1 MFSVPLPRGDDM
13 RNNCRRGSRPAIGL
27 TQALGVLVAGLGSGP
42 AEAQVA
48 ERQEQP
54 ADRDGEVQ
62 EIVVVGQRQSAVKD
76 IQPVATVDRDT
87 ISATGATTTSELMRV
102 IRPLTQSADGAD
114 PIFLLNGQ
122 RTSGYEEIG
131 SLPPEAIEKVE
142 VLPEPAAL
150 RFGYPPTR
158 RLVNFITKRN
168 FGQVQVRG
176 TLGTTTRAGS
186 TSRDASFGVTRL
198 RRDGRITVSI
208 ESRHT
213 SSLLQSDRDLAPDPD
228 ILFDSLGNVT
238 ALDFGEI
245 DPALSQAAGQIVT
258 VAPVPEAEADRTD
271 IAGYAAAANQP
282 RLFDV
287 GPLRT
292 LVPRNHIWK
301 AETVLAEKLGGTLS
315 GSLNLTAEQSNERT
329 TGGPAVA
336 TLTVPASNPFS
347 PFSNSVLLHRYLT
360 EVDPLRL
367 RQTTT
372 TLHGGGT
379 LRGVA
384 AGWRWDLTAVLDQKR
399 ISGTSERGID
409 LAKANAALT
418 AGTNPFA
425 PLDASLLADRLTDRA
440 RLLTRTMG
448 TKLVASSMPV
458 RLPAGDV
465 TVTGTV
471 EAERLT
477 ADSVTRGANP
487 FDLRLAR
494 SRIEGGIAID
504 VPLTSRANAFL
515 APFGDLSINASAY
528 ARRVG
533 GFGALH
539 DRTLGLAW
547 SPVKGVQLLLQD
559 KSSGSAPPMDKLASP
574 VVRIANVPVFDFAT
588 GRTEIVMLTMGGNP
602 DLDAERRHVR
612 SATLNIKPFPSREI
626 RVSGTFQH
634 VEIRDQTGDIFALT
648 PELEDIFPERV
659 VRDSTGRLVAVTLQ
673 PTNFH
678 RQRQRTLNLTISA
691 NGQIGKKLPGS
702 SGEPVKERPR
712 PNYYGGIGP
721 TIRVSDRLQLRPGT
735 PVLDLLDG
743 DTITGGAAP
752 RVSGYFYGG
761 VGYLGNGVGIDG
773 WYQGSSRV
781 RSDNPASDLSFSPIF
796 KLNLHAFISVHHF
809 LREQE
814 WTSHTQLRVEVSNAT
829 DARPRVRDGNGR
841 VPNRFQPDYL
851 DPIGRTVK
859 LTLRKLF

>member
-1 MFSVPLPRGDDM
+1 M
-13 RNNCRRGSRPAIGL
+13 RNHCRRGSRTAFGL
-27 TQALGVLVAGLGSGP
+27 TSVLGVLIAGLGSGSSG
-42 AEAQVA
+42 AQVP
-48 ERQEQP
+48 EGPNQRP
-54 ADRDGEVQ
+54 ADGGEDGR
-62 EIVVVGQRQSAVKD
+62 EIVVVGQRLPTVKN
-76 IQPVATVDRDT
+76 IAPIATIDADT
-87 ISATGATTTSELMRV
+87 ISATGATTTSELLRV
-102 IRPLTQSADGAD
+102 IKPVTRSADGAD

-168 FGQVQVRG
+168 FRQVQVRG
-176 TLGTTTRAGS
+176 TTGTTTRAGS
-186 TSRDASFGVTRL
+186 TSRDASFGITRL
-198 RRDGRITVSI
+198 RKDGRLTVSI

-213 SSLLQSDRDLAPDPD
+213 SSLLQSERDLAPDPD
-228 ILFDSLGNVT
+228 ILFDAIGNVT
-238 ALDFGEI
+238 APDFGEI
-245 DPALSQAAGQIVT
+245 DPALSQVAGQIVT

-271 IAGYAAAANQP
+271 VAGYAAAANQP

-292 LVPRNHIWK
+292 LVPRNDSLK
-301 AETVLAEKLGGTLS
+301 AETVLAEKIGGTLS
-315 GSLNLTAEQSNERT
+315 GSLNLTAERSKERT
-329 TGGPAVA
+329 TAGPAVA
-336 TLTVPASNPFS
+336 TLTVPAANPFS
-347 PFSNSVLLHRYLT
+347 PFSDSVLLHRYLT

-399 ISGTSERGID
+399 IKGTSERGID
-409 LAKANAALT
+409 LADANAAIA
-418 AGTNPFA
+418 AGANPFA
-425 PLDASLLADRLTDRA
+425 PLEASLLADRLTDRA
-440 RLLTRTMG
+440 SLLTRTMG

-487 FDLRLAR
+487 FELHLAR
-494 SRIEGGIAID
+494 SRIEGGIAVD

-515 APFGDLSINASAY
+515 DPFGDLSINASAN

-547 SPVKGVQLLLQD
+547 SPVKGIQLLLQD
-559 KSSGSAPPMDKLASP
+559 KRSGSAPPMDKLASP
-574 VVRIANVPVFDFAT
+574 VVHIANVPVFDFAT
-588 GRTEIVMLTMGGNP
+588 GRTEIVTLTMGGNP
-602 DLDAERRHVR
+602 DLDAERRQVR
-612 SATLNIKPFPSREI
+612 SATLNIKPFPSPEI
-626 RVSGTFQH
+626 RVSGTYQH
-634 VEIRDQTGDIFALT
+634 VDIRDQTGDIFALT
-648 PELEDIFPERV
+648 PEIESIFPKRF
-659 VRDSTGRLVAVTLQ
+659 VRESGRLVAVTFQ

-678 RQRQRTLNLTISA
+678 RQRQRTLNLTVSA
-691 NGQIGKKLPGS
+691 NGQIGKKPAAPTGD
-702 SGEPVKERPR
+702 PAKEAPR
-712 PNYYGGIGP
+712 PHYYGGIGP
-721 TIRVSDRLQLRPGT
+721 TIRFSDQLQLRPGT

-743 DTITGGAAP
+743 DTITGGAAA

-773 WYQGSSRV
+773 WYQGGSRV

-796 KLNLHAFISVHHF
+796 KLNVHAFISVHHF
-809 LREQE
+809 LKDQE
-814 WTSHTQLRVEVSNAT
+814 WTRRTQLRVEVSNAT
-829 DARPRVRDGNGR
+829 DARQRVRDANGR
-841 VPNRFQPDYL
+841 VPNRLQPDYI
-851 DPIGRTVK
+851 DPVGRTVK